1 MVPEEH
7 SLRQFFHQIVFDTY
21 SSRLGMRDNEVTSYV
36 ADLLT
41 EFCEA
46 DNMYRVKDA
55 NGRAVKEVG
64 EMLKASDPVH
74 GTASSF
80 DEEREVRKHIG
91 DFTLFYTG
99 MYPESTH
106 RLRRTEGESFVDL
119 VKTGKESYYIVS
131 QFNVFEYAVEAP
143 LFAKLSETFER
154 CLYGLT
160 LVREEMLKHNPAS
173 MPQRPPEQR
182 LLM

>member
-7 SLRQFFHQIVFDTY
+7 SLRQFFHQIVTDTY
-21 SSRLGMRDNEVTSYV
+21 STRLGMRDNEVTSYV

-46 DNMYRVKDA
+46 DKMYRVRDA
-55 NGRAVKEVG
+55 NGNPVREVG

-74 GTASSF
+74 GTAASF
-80 DEEREVRKHIG
+80 DAEREVRKHIG

-106 RLRRTEGESFVDL
+106 RFRRSEGESFVDL

-131 QFNVFEYAVEAP
+131 QFNVFEYAMEAP

-160 LVREEMLKHNPAS
+160 LVREEMLKHSPGTL
-173 MPQRPPEQR
+173 PTRPREQK